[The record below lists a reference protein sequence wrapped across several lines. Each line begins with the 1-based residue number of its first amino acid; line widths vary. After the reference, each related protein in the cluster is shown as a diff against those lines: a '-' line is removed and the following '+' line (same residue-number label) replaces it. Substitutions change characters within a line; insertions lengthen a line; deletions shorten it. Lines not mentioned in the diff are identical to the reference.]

1 MEVGQELTLFDMAP
15 AEKEGEI
22 KETDIEY
29 LQIAFDRGKKAEMIK
44 MLEELCDSE
53 KQDVY
58 ADLLIKIVT
67 EKYENINSRL
77 LFDARRD

>member
-1 MEVGQELTLFDMAP
+1 
-15 AEKEGEI
+15 
-22 KETDIEY
+22 
-29 LQIAFDRGKKAEMIK
+29 